1 MWEPYSIAVIDDDAE
16 MLRLIAKFLTLQN
29 YSVETFRQP
38 EIALNAI
45 QTNHYAVVITDVKM
59 PFISGMEILQEV
71 KKNSASTVVIMIT
84 AFGTVTSAVEAMR
97 QGAFDY
103 ISKPFNM
110 DELLVVV
117 SKAIEQ
123 FNLQEEIISLRKAI
137 QTRYSFAN
145 ILGKSAVMMKIF
157 DTIERVANTKSNVLI
172 QGKTGTGKELIARAI
187 HFNSTR
193 KQLPFIAVNCGA
205 IPDTLLESELFGHEK
220 GAYTGAVTREPGL
233 IVKADKGTIFLD
245 EIADMSLQ
253 MQAKLLRV
261 LEDWEV
267 RPVGGTSSTHV
278 DVRVVAATNKS
289 LEDAVLNGEF
299 REDLFF
305 RMNVISIYVPE
316 LKERPEDLP
325 LLIDHF
331 QKKYAEQMGKDV
343 PELSKHALNALLEY
357 SWPGNVREL
366 ENVIEHAMLLT
377 DTNVIDMPHLPT
389 AVVENK
395 ASVHI
400 QGIVSGTMT
409 LQELEKQYIMR
420 VLNDVRWHRSKAAKI
435 LGIDRRTLYR
445 KIQEYSLN

>member
-71 KKNSASTVVIMIT
+71 KKNSAGTVVIMIT

-331 QKKYAEQMGKDV
+331 QKKYAEQMKKEI

-377 DTNVIDMPHLPT
+377 DTTVIDLPHLPT

-395 ASVHI
+395 ANVHM

-409 LQELEKQYIMR
+409 LQELEKQYIMK